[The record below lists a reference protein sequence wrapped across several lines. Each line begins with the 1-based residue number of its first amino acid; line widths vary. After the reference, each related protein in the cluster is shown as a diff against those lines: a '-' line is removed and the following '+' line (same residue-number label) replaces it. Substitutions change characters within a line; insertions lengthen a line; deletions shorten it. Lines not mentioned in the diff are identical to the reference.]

1 MTKAKLPASSVEVG
15 AESTRLG
22 RFACHTTFDQLP
34 IGIPRSSVLLWTIQ
48 TLLAFSCTTIRLRFF
63 FIETCQIMD
72 SLSLVT
78 LPKRFP
84 NHRFASGLSP
94 LLPKVCPCVRLPHW
108 LWLSPCHPSCL
119 HCHLP
124 CLFAACLPSLSPFYG
139 GQVLWGTFRNFPDF
153 DFNLES
159 QFLKGT
165 LLRDFSIPITC
176 LGPTEV

>member
-84 NHRFASGLSP
+84 NHRFASGLS
-94 LLPKVCPCVRLPHW
+94 LCFLKCVRVSVSSLA
-108 LWLSPCHPSCL
+108 LVVSMSSFLSP
-119 HCHLP
+119 
-124 CLFAACLPSLSPFYG
+124 LSPALPFRCLSPLF
-139 GQVLWGTFRNFPDF
+139 VSLLWRPSSVRNLSKLPWFWF
-153 DFNLES
+153 
-159 QFLKGT
+159 
-165 LLRDFSIPITC
+165 
-176 LGPTEV
+176 